1 MMETK
6 MEIKEYEPSKISK
19 PTLVVGVPEAGLVG
33 IIASSYLRDQLK
45 LPEAGYIESDLLP
58 AVVVVHESK
67 PKHPI
72 RIFGKDNLAIITSE
86 VPLHPRLS
94 LDLAKEIVTWARSKD
109 TKLIVGITSVPL
121 DEEIEHEEAR
131 KPKVLAISSDERPGE
146 TLKQIGANPFEEG
159 VMMGT
164 HAAIL
169 RNCITLHQPNLTL
182 LAEAYSQF
190 PDPGAAAAVIQV
202 VNKVLSTNVDIQN
215 LIKQSEEIR
224 LRMRELMATTQEN
237 MRRNVA
243 TGPSLYG

>member
-1 MMETK
+1 METK

-33 IIASSYLRDQLK
+33 IIASSYLREQLK

-58 AVVVVHESK
+58 AVVVVHEAK

-72 RIFGKDNLAIITSE
+72 RIFGKDNLAVITSE

-94 LDLAKEIVTWARSKD
+94 LDLAKEIVDWAKSKN
-109 TKLIVGITSVPL
+109 TKLILGITSIPS
-121 DEEIEHEEAR
+121 DEEMEREDQR
-131 KPKVLAISSDERPGE
+131 KPKVLAISSDERPTE
-146 TLKQIGANPFEEG
+146 SLTQIGVNPFEEG

-169 RNCITLHQPNLTL
+169 RQCITLHQPNLTL

-190 PDPGAAAAVIQV
+190 PDPGAAAGVIQV
-202 VNKVLSTNVDIQN
+202 VNKVLSVNVDVGN

-237 MRRNVA
+237 MRRNVVA
-243 TGPSLYG
+243 GPSLYG

>member
-1 MMETK
+1 LMETK
-6 MEIKEYEPSKISK
+6 LEIKEYEPSKISK

-33 IIASSYLRDQLK
+33 IIASSYLRDQMK
-45 LPEAGYIESDLLP
+45 LPELGYIESDLLP

-72 RIFGKDNLAIITSE
+72 RIFGKDNLAVITSE

-94 LDLAKEIVTWARSKD
+94 LDLAKEIVSWAKSKN
-109 TKLIVGITSVPL
+109 TKLILGITSVPF
-121 DEEIEHEEAR
+121 DEEIEGEAER
-131 KPKVLAISSDERPGE
+131 KPKVLAISSDERPAE
-146 TLKQIGANPFEEG
+146 ALKQIGANPFEEG

-169 RNCITLHQPNLTL
+169 RNCITMHQPNLTL

-237 MRRNVA
+237 MRRNVT